1 MTDLTAEISPEL
13 FARLAHP
20 TVRLSG
26 TIDEAAA
33 ASFLSQVLPVLEVP
47 GSIVVELF
55 SSGGDAEMG
64 RRLAQEVRLLRQA
77 HGRDMWFLGKTLVAS
92 AAVTIMAS
100 FPDIDNGLRVEDE
113 RMRRLKPDPVLNE
126 LIRKILEA
134 GVCAPSGGNMQR
146 WRFLVVRDPQIKLT
160 VGAYYKRA
168 WDEQVAPRYR
178 AGEPAPGMSRERF
191 LRLLD
196 AAEYLA
202 AHIHEA
208 PVWIVP
214 CLEGGTPTRTS
225 GSSIYPAVQNMLLA
239 ARALGLG
246 ATLTT
251 LYLSFEKEAEAALGL
266 PAGVHSYALLPI
278 GYPMGRFGPVR
289 RIALADVVYEDRW
302 GQRYRDPYRAAYRS
316 LSLHHTT
323 RALRKPPSQTGPAE
337 LGPSD
342 RQTAGVASK

>member
-1 MTDLTAEISPEL
+1 MSARRDGGRKGMREKTNPAPADLFEIIRTTRS
-13 FARLAHP
+13 
-20 TVRLSG
+20 
-26 TIDEAAA
+26 
-33 ASFLSQVLPVLEVP
+33 
-47 GSIVVELF
+47 
-55 SSGGDAEMG
+55 
-64 RRLAQEVRLLRQA
+64 
-77 HGRDMWFLGKTLVAS
+77 
-92 AAVTIMAS
+92 
-100 FPDIDNGLRVEDE
+100 
-113 RMRRLKPDPVLNE
+113 MRRLKPDPVPNE

-146 WRFLVVRDPQIKLT
+146 WRFLVVRDAKIKST
-160 VGAYYKRA
+160 VGALYKRA

-178 AGEPAPGMSRERF
+178 SGEPAPGMSRERL

-251 LYLSFEKEAEAALGL
+251 LDLQFGEEAEAALAL
-266 PAGVHSYALLPI
+266 PPCAQSKALRPT
-278 GYPMGRFGPVR
+278 GYP
-289 RIALADVVYEDRW
+289 
-302 GQRYRDPYRAAYRS
+302 
-316 LSLHHTT
+316 T
-323 RALRKPPSQTGPAE
+323 
-337 LGPSD
+337 
-342 RQTAGVASK
+342 